1 MFLVDTF
8 SSGHLRIYKLHRIRE
23 DNIFF
28 KSRHGLFQS
37 KDIRCI
43 RWSGGEL
50 NPALTA
56 VLGMAVKKVL
66 AGLVIAAEAAVR
78 HVVGFIL
85 LQGARLER
93 TTNDNQSIKL

>member
-1 MFLVDTF
+1 M
-8 SSGHLRIYKLHRIRE
+8 
-23 DNIFF
+23 
-28 KSRHGLFQS
+28 
-37 KDIRCI
+37 
-43 RWSGGEL
+43 